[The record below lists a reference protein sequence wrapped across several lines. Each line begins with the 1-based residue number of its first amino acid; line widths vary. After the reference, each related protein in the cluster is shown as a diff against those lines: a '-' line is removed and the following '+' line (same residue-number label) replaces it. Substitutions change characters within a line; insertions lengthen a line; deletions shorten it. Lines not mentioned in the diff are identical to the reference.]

1 MGGLLVKVRVCTT
14 SLYITKIHIAA
25 QVQKYKKNK
34 IKGKGALQIST
45 IKLQSVWYVR
55 RTLPEETDRTWCSH
69 DRLTWLDMNSA

>member
-34 IKGKGALQIST
+34 IKGKGALQI
-45 IKLQSVWYVR
+45 Y
-55 RTLPEETDRTWCSH
+55 
-69 DRLTWLDMNSA
+69 N